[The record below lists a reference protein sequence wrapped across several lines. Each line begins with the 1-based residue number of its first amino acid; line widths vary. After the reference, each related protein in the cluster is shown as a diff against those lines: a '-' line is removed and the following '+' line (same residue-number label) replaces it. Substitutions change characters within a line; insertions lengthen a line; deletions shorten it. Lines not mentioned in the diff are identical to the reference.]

1 MKGVILAGGLGKR
14 LYPLTRATNK
24 HLLPVYDRCMIQYP
38 IGALLRAGV
47 RDLMIV
53 TGGPHA
59 GHFLPVLGDGKKLGI
74 PHLEYAYQEGEG
86 GIADALSLCEDFAAG
101 GPLFVA
107 LGDNIT
113 NADFSAEV
121 KAFRGGAHIFLA
133 RVKNPQAYGVVEFD
147 PRRPR
152 RILAIH
158 EKPRRP
164 PSNYVV
170 TGFYIYDA
178 AVFNFV
184 RRLKPSA
191 RGELEITDVNNFYL
205 KEGRLASSKIKGFW
219 CDAGENHD
227 FLLHAGQTIAK
238 LRKSAKPACPERSRG
253 A

>member
-24 HLLPVYDRCMIQYP
+24 HLLPVYDRCMVQYP
-38 IGALLRAGV
+38 IETLLRAGV
-47 RDLMIV
+47 KDLMIV

-86 GIADALSLCEDFAAG
+86 GIADALSLCETFADG
-101 GPLFVA
+101 EPLFVA

-113 NADFSAEV
+113 NADFSREV
-121 KAFRGGAHIFLA
+121 KNFRGGAHIFLS
-133 RVKNPQAYGVVEFD
+133 RVKNPQAYGVVEFAANN
-147 PRRPR
+147 PR
-152 RILAIH
+152 RIKAIH

-164 PSNYVV
+164 TSNYVV
-170 TGFYIYDA
+170 TGFYIFDA
-178 AVFNFV
+178 GVFSYIG
-184 RRLKPSA
+184 RLHPSA

-205 KEGRLASSKIKGFW
+205 RDGKLNCSRIKGFW

-227 FLLHAGQTIAK
+227 FLLRAGQTIAR
-238 LRKSAKPACPERSRG
+238 LRKARG
-253 A
+253 DVTTDEHR